1 MPAKVNPIPEGY
13 RTVTPYLIIRDAARA
28 IEFYVKAFG
37 AKEVMRMPLPDGK
50 LAHAEIQSGDSM
62 IMMADENPEWGARSP
77 QALNGTPVGVFLYVP
92 DVDATFQRAVDAG
105 ATPTMPP
112 ADMFWGDRYGK
123 LKDPFGHEWSVGTHV
138 EDVPPEEMG
147 KRQEA
152 YFAQTASK

>member
-50 LAHAEIQSGDSM
+50 LAHAEIQIGDSM

-112 ADMFWGDRYGK
+112 SDMFWGDRYGK

-152 YFAQTASK
+152 YFAQTAPK